1 MNYTLY
7 LIKLAKNEETLQ
19 DDIIGR
25 TKFRYSSDMSQDD
38 IYDAIRGYWEIS
50 DTSFKEADFFLGLT
64 PEDDSGTRFKIAMEI
79 RHYKD
84 SLTTVT
90 EDESNASGGRI
101 KPGTKYFEGNR
112 TTDETK
118 SETNLVGKI
127 VQFDFPS
134 ENRKLI
140 ITSDELEQFI
150 VED

>member
-25 TKFRYSSDMSQDD
+25 TKFRYSSDMSQDE
-38 IYDAIRGYWEIS
+38 IYDAIRGYWKIS
-50 DTSFKEADFFLGLT
+50 NTSFEKADFFLGLT

-79 RHYKD
+79 RHDKD

-90 EDESNASGGRI
+90 EDESNASDGRI
-101 KPGTKYFEGNR
+101 KPGTKYFEGDR
-112 TTDETK
+112 TTD
-118 SETNLVGKI
+118 ETNLVGKI
-127 VQFDFPS
+127 VQFDSPS